1 MILKIQ
7 LLALRT
13 TTTLH
18 HYTTLYNIILN
29 CSNFQVMDSERQ
41 VGEVEGGESPVG
53 EADGRVEV
61 LERNNCWKE
70 EIIAGKKK

>member
-1 MILKIQ
+1 
-7 LLALRT
+7 
-13 TTTLH
+13 
-18 HYTTLYNIILN
+18 
-29 CSNFQVMDSERQ
+29 MDSERQ